1 MPIVHHAE
9 PMSMSWCLDCHRAPE
24 KVLVPVDKVT
34 DLRWVQDDLTERA
47 NAGVITPAAQK
58 VLDAIQK
65 APPENCG
72 ACHY

>member
-1 MPIVHHAE
+1 VHHVE
-9 PMSMSWCLDCHRAPE
+9 SLSMSWCLDCHRAPE
-24 KVLVPVDKVT
+24 DHVVPKDKIY
-34 DLRWVQDDLTERA
+34 DLAYVQEELKARRE
-47 NAGVITPAAQK
+47 GSPMTPAAAA